1 MKVWSFFYDFLSQN
15 DFLIKIFSV
24 TIGWRKS
31 INCWCFS
38 LDEFCLNP
46 SKSSLEKNTLF
57 AFFIFSKVR
66 IIFETSDRKIS
77 AHIGIKGE
85 FTKSGVIW
93 SDTKFGEKIRY
104 SAWAN
109 ETVGTGSR
117 YPLIDDTVNILYSR
131 LS

>member
-1 MKVWSFFYDFLSQN
+1 MKKF
-15 DFLIKIFSV
+15 K
-24 TIGWRKS
+24 
-31 INCWCFS
+31 
-38 LDEFCLNP
+38 
-46 SKSSLEKNTLF
+46 
-57 AFFIFSKVR
+57 
-66 IIFETSDRKIS
+66 IIFEASDRKIS

-117 YPLIDDTVNILYSR
+117 YPLIDDTVNILYSK